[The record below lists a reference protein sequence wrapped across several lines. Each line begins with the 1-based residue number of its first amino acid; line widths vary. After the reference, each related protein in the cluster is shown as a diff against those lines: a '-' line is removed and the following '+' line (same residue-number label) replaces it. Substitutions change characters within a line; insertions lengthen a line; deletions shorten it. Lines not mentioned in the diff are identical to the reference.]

1 MRLMG
6 EDTTAALKASMDLR
20 FRRQELLAGNIA
32 NADTPGYTPR
42 DLSFEGALA
51 HAMGDEVVPP
61 GFVRT
66 HDAHLAGD
74 GVESA
79 ADRVVERSDVTNT
92 LDGNGV
98 NLDLELARLADN
110 SVRFNTAVEAF
121 RRQNSM
127 VLNVLSEMGRI

>member
-6 EDTTAALKASMDLR
+6 DNTTAALKASMDLR

-51 HAMGDEVVPP
+51 NAMGDEVVPP

-66 HDAHLAGD
+66 HDAHLGAEGD
-74 GVESA
+74 EGS
-79 ADRVVERSDVTNT
+79 ADRVVERADVTNT

-121 RRQNSM
+121 RRQGSM

>member
-1 MRLMG
+1 MRPIG
-6 EDTTAALKASMDLR
+6 DDTGAALEASMDLR

-51 HAMGDEVVPP
+51 QAMADDVVPP

-66 HDAHLAGD
+66 HDAHLPATD
-74 GVESA
+74 QTDHS
-79 ADRVVERSDVTNT
+79 DTVVERPDVTNT

-98 NLDLELARLADN
+98 DLDLEMARLADN
-110 SVRFNTAVEAF
+110 SIRFNTSVEAF
-121 RRQNSM
+121 RRRGAM
-127 VLNVLSEMGRI
+127 LVGLISEMSRI

>member
-6 EDTTAALKASMDLR
+6 DDTTAALKASMDLR
-20 FRRQELLAGNIA
+20 FRRHELLAGNVA

-51 HAMGDEVVPP
+51 QAMGDDVIPP

-66 HDAHLAGD
+66 HQAHLAGD
-74 GVESA
+74 GAEGA
-79 ADRVVERSDVTNT
+79 ADRVIERADVTNT

-98 NLDLELARLADN
+98 DLDLEMARLADN
-110 SVRFNTAVEAF
+110 SLRYSTAVEAF
-121 RRQNSM
+121 RRRGSM